1 MHIIHE
7 QNLNFDQRVELFLD
21 LYGNTLIKE
30 KDAEYLSKV
39 VPDLLNFIH
48 DEKKTATVLKQFVN
62 LKHIKFEERD

>member
-1 MHIIHE
+1 
-7 QNLNFDQRVELFLD
+7 VELFLD

-62 LKHIKFEERD
+62 LKHIKF